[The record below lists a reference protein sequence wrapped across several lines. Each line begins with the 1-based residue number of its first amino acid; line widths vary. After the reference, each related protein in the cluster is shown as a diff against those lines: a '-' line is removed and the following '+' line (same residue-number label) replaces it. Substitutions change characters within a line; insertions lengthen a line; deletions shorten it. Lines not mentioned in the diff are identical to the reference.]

1 MSDIKN
7 LDDYA
12 NYKFIK
18 ISDYIFI
25 LLFMFKM
32 MINILR
38 AKLVNDEAALLM
50 KINKNKNIAKMNAKE
65 GMIQKFL
72 EQVFYFTESIG
83 YLFVF
88 NACLVDLII

>member
-1 MSDIKN
+1 
-7 LDDYA
+7 
-12 NYKFIK
+12 
-18 ISDYIFI
+18 
-25 LLFMFKM
+25 M
-32 MINILR
+32 MIDILR

-72 EQVFYFTESIG
+72 EQVFYITESIG

-88 NACLVDLII
+88 NLCMSRGSHITFLLAGSVGS